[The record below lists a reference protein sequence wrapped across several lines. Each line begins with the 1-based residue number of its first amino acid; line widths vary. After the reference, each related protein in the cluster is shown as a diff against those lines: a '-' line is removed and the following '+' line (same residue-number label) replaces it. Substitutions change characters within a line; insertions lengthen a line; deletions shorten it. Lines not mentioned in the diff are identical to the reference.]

1 MEQNNQVNALD
12 FEEFFDLVEMVAGT
26 LGLMA
31 TSDLISEPMETKA
44 MMLQS
49 NTLYDAVERF
59 KPMYM
64 QYLEQLQIKTAQT
77 TDN

>member
-1 MEQNNQVNALD
+1 MEQINILE

-31 TSDLISEPMETKA
+31 TSDLINESMETKA

-64 QYLEQLQIKTAQT
+64 QYLDQLNIKTAQT
-77 TDN
+77 AENE